1 MSFYLQILSYGRAY
15 WRWVALAILFLALY
29 NLFSAASL
37 GLVIPFLEI
46 LFSDVPPPAP
56 TEAFTWGA
64 VFANSSLAKAHA
76 YHALYTMIQT
86 LGRIQALYYFCAF
99 VAGAIILKNVFRYLS
114 AYMLT
119 PVEFGIIRNLRNRVF
134 DTLTRLSLSFYTRKR
149 RGEIVNLVATDM
161 ANVQDSVVGTLPSLI
176 SDPITMLVLL
186 TAMIL
191 ISWKLTLFTL
201 TVLPLTAFVISR
213 IAGPLKRKVE
223 KGQDIMDGLF
233 SVIDEF
239 IGGIRIVKA
248 FSAEGYVRN
257 KYQTLNEN
265 YTRITVGFRRQVE
278 IASPLTEVL
287 SIFVILVVILYAGA
301 MILGQN
307 SELKAS
313 EFMGFLVFFSQ
324 FITPIKTF
332 AQALSRVQKSRVSF
346 ARIQAL
352 INEPVKT
359 TEDGTGEKIA
369 GFDKGIELRN
379 VSFAY
384 DGDRAV
390 LKNVSLSVRKGET
403 LALVGPSGGGKSTLI
418 DLVCRF
424 YDPASGSILL
434 DGKDLRTIDGSS
446 LRRLMGIVTQ
456 EGVLF
461 NDTVRNNIAY
471 GDTHY
476 TDDEIIR
483 AAKIANA
490 HDFISQLPHGYDT
503 VIGERGLSLSGGQRQ
518 RLSIARAVLKNPP
531 ILIMDEATSALD
543 SESERLVQDALDRL
557 MQNRTCIVIAHRLS
571 TVLHA
576 HRIAVVREGSIVEV
590 GTHAELLANN
600 GLYAKL
606 YNMQFATEEIA

>member
-1 MSFYLQILSYGRAY
+1 VSFYLQILSYGRAY
-15 WRWVALAILFLALY
+15 WRYVALAIFFLALY
-29 NLFSAASL
+29 NLFSAVSL

-46 LFSDVPPPAP
+46 LFSDVAPPAP
-56 TEAFTWGA
+56 TEPFSWGLLFTDASQIKIHG
-64 VFANSSLAKAHA
+64 
-76 YHALYTMIQT
+76 YYALYGMMQN
-86 LGRIQALYYFCAF
+86 LGRIQALYYFCVF
-99 VAGAIILKNVFRYLS
+99 VAAAIILKNLFRYLS
-114 AYMLT
+114 AFMLT
-119 PVEFGIIRNLRNRVF
+119 PVEFGIIRNIRNRLF

-176 SDPITMLVLL
+176 SDPITMMVLL
-186 TAMIL
+186 VAMIL

-201 TVLPLTAFVISR
+201 TVLPLTGLVISR

-223 KGQDIMDGLF
+223 KGQGILDSLF

-248 FSAEGYVRN
+248 FSAENYVRN
-257 KYQTLNEN
+257 KYQTLNDN
-265 YTRITVGFRRQVE
+265 YTRVTIGFRRQVE
-278 IASPLTEVL
+278 LASPLTEVL
-287 SIFVILVVILYAGA
+287 SIFVILGVIIYAGT
-301 MILGQN
+301 MILGKD

-346 ARIQAL
+346 GRINTL
-352 INEPVKT
+352 INEPIKD
-359 TEDGTGEKIA
+359 TEAVHGEDVA
-369 GFDKGIELRN
+369 GFDQSIELRN

-384 DGDRAV
+384 EAGRDV
-390 LKNVSLSVRKGET
+390 LKNVSLSIRKGET

-424 YDPASGSILL
+424 YDPATGDILL
-434 DGKDLRTIDGSS
+434 DGKNLRAINASS
-446 LRRLMGIVTQ
+446 LRKLMGIVTQ

-471 GDTHY
+471 GDAHY
-476 TDDEIIR
+476 TDEEIMR

-490 HDFISQLPHGYDT
+490 HDFISQLPNGYNT
-503 VIGERGLSLSGGQRQ
+503 MIGERGLSLSGGQRQ

-543 SESERLVQDALDRL
+543 SESERLVQDALDKL

-576 HRIAVVREGSIVEV
+576 HRIAVVREGSLVEL
-590 GTHAELLANN
+590 GTHAELLAKN